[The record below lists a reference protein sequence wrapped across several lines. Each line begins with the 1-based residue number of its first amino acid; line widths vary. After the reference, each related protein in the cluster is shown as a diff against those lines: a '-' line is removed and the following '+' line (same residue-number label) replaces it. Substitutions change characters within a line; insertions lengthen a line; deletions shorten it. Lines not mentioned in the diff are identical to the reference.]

1 MPSLANGEVEGA
13 GDAASWTGTFSCH
26 PSFALVGSSTLKC
39 RNGQWSS
46 PRKPVCTGQYS
57 TVQYSTVQYSTV
69 QYRVELA
76 PQTNVHRSGAHNRN
90 LDLEFINYF

>member
-26 PSFALVGSSTLKC
+26 PSFALVGSTTLKC

-46 PRKPVCTGQYS
+46 PRKPVCTGQY
-57 TVQYSTVQYSTV
+57 
-69 QYRVELA
+69 
-76 PQTNVHRSGAHNRN
+76 
-90 LDLEFINYF
+90 LDLEFINYFQVSEKEIHFLKFLNSILILLQYYLSSTYF